1 MDIAVVEAAPDLFL
15 VVGPETNWCLIREGD
30 AITLV
35 DAAWP
40 KDYAYVVESLDQI
53 GATADQ
59 VEAVVLTHA
68 HPDHVGVAERLRSQH
83 GATVRTLRSE
93 MGHAM
98 GQYHQRV
105 GTMQLLARAWRPSVI
120 SFVAT
125 AIRGGGDP
133 TPVAAVE
140 PFDAGPLDAPGR
152 LVAIPTPG
160 HTSGHCSF
168 HLPDH
173 GILITG
179 DALVNRNVLT
189 GKPGAR
195 LMPHIFNHDPQQAA
209 QSLDQLAA
217 VAGDVILPGHGDL
230 LHQSPADAVA
240 QARDRLA
247 TGGWWDR

>member
-1 MDIAVVEAAPDLFL
+1 VNIAVVEASSDVFL
-15 VVGPETNWCLIREGD
+15 VVGPETNWCLIRDGD

-40 KDYAYVVESLDQI
+40 KDYSYVVESLAQI
-53 GATADQ
+53 GATADH

-68 HPDHVGVAERLRSQH
+68 HPDHVGVAEQLRSEH

-93 MGHAM
+93 AGHAM

-105 GTMQLLARAWRPSVI
+105 GTMQLIARAWRPSVI
-120 SFVAT
+120 SFLAT
-125 AIRGGGDP
+125 AIRGGGS
-133 TPVAAVE
+133 PVSVAEVK
-140 PFDAGPLDAPGR
+140 PFDKGPLDAPGQ

-195 LMPHIFNHDPQQAA
+195 LMPHIFNHDTQQAM

-217 VAGDVILPGHGDL
+217 VSGNLILPGHGEL
-230 LHQSPADAVA
+230 LHQSPAQAVD
-240 QARDRLA
+240 QARDLHA